1 MSLSKPTIIQFIKS
15 NIINIVIV
23 GLLYVLFLQKSD
35 TNHQEIKIERDTVW
49 HETSKTVVR
58 EMVPQVGGDEGH
70 IPPNEDKYIAS
81 DSYDSLLT
89 KFNTLVKELTAR
101 KFYKDSLQL
110 DSIGYI
116 VVKDTVQFN
125 NLQKRSYDYF
135 YKIPHITEK
144 ITITEYASP
153 KSQLYVGGGFGAN
166 DLQAGLLYKTKKD
179 LMLGVY
185 ISPPLQQNSLQY
197 GFQAYWKIKLKK

>member
-1 MSLSKPTIIQFIKS
+1 MSLDKPKIIQFIKS

-58 EMVPQVGGDEGH
+58 EIVPQVGGDEGY
-70 IPPNEDKYIAS
+70 IPPNEDKYVAS

-89 KFNTLVKELTAR
+89 KFNTLVKELTSR
-101 KFYKDSLQL
+101 KFYRDSLQL

-116 VVKDTVQFN
+116 VIKDTVQFN
-125 NLQKRSYDYF
+125 SLQKRSYDYS

-144 ITITEYASP
+144 ITITKYAP
-153 KSQLYVGGGFGAN
+153 AKSQLYIGGGFGAN
-166 DLQAGLLYKTKKD
+166 NLQVGLLYKTKKD
-179 LMLGVY
+179 LMLGAYV
-185 ISPPLQQNSLQY
+185 SPPLQQDGLQY
-197 GFQAYWKIKLKK
+197 GFQTYWKIKLKK

>member
-1 MSLSKPTIIQFIKS
+1 MSLDKPKIIQFIKS

-49 HETSKTVVR
+49 HETSKTFVR
-58 EMVPQVGGDEGH
+58 EIVPQVGGDEGY
-70 IPPNEDKYIAS
+70 IPPNEDKYVAS

-125 NLQKRSYDYF
+125 SLQKRSYNYF
-135 YKIPHITEK
+135 YKVPHITEK
-144 ITITEYASP
+144 ITITEHAFP
-153 KSQLYVGGGFGAN
+153 KNQLYIGGGFGSN
-166 DLQAGLLYKTKKD
+166 SVQGGVMYKTKKD
-179 LMLGVY
+179 LLIGFYV
-185 ISPPLQQNSLQY
+185 SPPLQGNKIQY
-197 GFQAYWKIKLKK
+197 GIQSYWKIKF

>member
-49 HETSKTVVR
+49 QHSNNTVVR
-58 EMVPQVGGDEGH
+58 EIVPQVGGDEGH
-70 IPPNEDKYIAS
+70 IPPNEDKYVAS

-89 KFNTLVKELTAR
+89 KFNALVKELTAR

-125 NLQKRSYDYF
+125 SLQKRSYNYF
-135 YKIPHITEK
+135 YKVPHITEK
-144 ITITEYASP
+144 IIITEHASP
-153 KSQLYVGGGFGAN
+153 KNQLYIGGGFGSN
-166 DLQAGLLYKTKKD
+166 SLQGGVMYKTKKD
-179 LMLGVY
+179 LLIGFYV
-185 ISPPLQQNSLQY
+185 SPPLQGNKIQY
-197 GFQAYWKIKLKK
+197 GIQSYWKIKF

>member
-58 EMVPQVGGDEGH
+58 EMVPQVGGDEGY
-70 IPPNEDKYIAS
+70 IPPNEDKYVAS

-125 NLQKRSYDYF
+125 SLQKRSYDYF

-144 ITITEYASP
+144 ITITEYAPP
-153 KSQLYVGGGFGAN
+153 KIQMYFGGDIN
-166 DLQAGLLYKTKKD
+166 TAGLSVGLMYKSKKD
-179 LMLGVY
+179 RLIGLNVGM
-185 ISPPLQQNSLQY
+185 QQSKLVY
-197 GFQAYWKIKLKK
+197 GFQTYIPFKK